1 MDGLPSKPSAY
12 LRWGIIEDIS
22 LDDISYPG
30 NTPSGGRSRDIYFT
44 YARSVSIK
52 WLDGPG
58 GRDSVKFIEPI
69 GVTSVPMKGSV
80 VAVLST
86 GPSGEPVIIG
96 SWTQAY
102 KSKQLTE
109 LANLNPGQEIW
120 RKAGLAIRI
129 IPYYDDLRS
138 YAEQYSKSPWTLDLI
153 MGEQHDQACFCPT
166 CQTRYPAN
174 STKIDGKDVY
184 SCPTYCEVCAENK
197 NSSKLILVRGS
208 VAAGEGAAWAAMQAD
223 LLLSSI
229 LRGIYAKADSNVLGV
244 YIKNKSAQQD
254 IRSYFRRYLYN
265 ELGPTYQPDISDF
278 FVTQGTN
285 LWKELL
291 TTYVKTGDIP
301 ASTTSDIPDII
312 GNSLIVTLKGYLDGW
327 INTNLNHYMLTE
339 GMGKISEDERKL
351 VLKALND
358 NITTYITE
366 YLPGLLTQSFQQF
379 IYNTSRTYI
388 SENVALLR
396 KKATNW
402 VYDLALKGAE
412 SGIKSLM
419 KGWLGEQ
426 LPGFKKAYF
435 DITTLPNE
443 IINNIAKNDL
453 IKLLDKGLDRIQDPE
468 ELPIME
474 LRVNQDLSAVVDT
487 QLGREEGKGDKAAR
501 LRVKIYRDGAMKLQ
515 VQESVF
521 LNIDPDGTVDLQC
534 NELNLE
540 TNKLFATLSERS
552 QIYPKEK
559 LQIGLPDKDYKPVTL
574 DKDNVREYEGSPS
587 LRSFIEDIAW
597 KHVAS
602 KLTTM
607 FGAAAI
613 TCDTATVPDVAAG
626 IAFADMVKT
635 TLPDSLLPGPA
646 SNSIIGK
653 TESSSIHIDGN

>member
-138 YAEQYSKSPWTLDLI
+138 YSEQYSKSPWTLDLI

-379 IYNTSRTYI
+379 IYNKSRTYI

-574 DKDNVREYEGSPS
+574 DKDNVREYEGNPS

-597 KHVAS
+597 KHVSS
-602 KLTTM
+602 KISEVVGAGICKISFNPIEPTLPGTAFAAEILKSGLTTQ
-607 FGAAAI
+607 
-613 TCDTATVPDVAAG
+613 
-626 IAFADMVKT
+626 
-635 TLPDSLLPGPA
+635 SPA
-646 SNSIIGK
+646 SNAIIGK
-653 TESSSIHIDGN
+653 TESSSEHIDGN

>member
-1 MDGLPSKPSAY
+1 MGSFSKRYLDGLLSQPDAFV
-12 LRWGIIEDIS
+12 RWGIIEDII
-22 LDDISYPG
+22 D
-30 NTPSGGRSRDIYFT
+30 NDIYYDT
-44 YARSVSIK
+44 KDEYGNNEIPNILSHARTVSIR
-52 WLDGPG
+52 WLDSPG
-58 GRDSVKFIEPI
+58 GRDSVRFLEGM
-69 GVTSVPMKGSV
+69 GVTSMPMKGAV
-80 VAVLST
+80 VAVSFT
-86 GPSGEPVIIG
+86 GPNSEPIIIG
-96 SWTQAY
+96 SWTQGY
-102 KSKQLTE
+102 RGRIVDE
-109 LANLNPGQEIW
+109 LGDLRCGQEIW
-120 RKAGLAIRI
+120 RKSGLRIRI
-129 IPYYDDLRS
+129 IPYYDDLREFS
-138 YAEQYSKSPWTLDLI
+138 DRYAKSPWTLDLI
-153 MGEQHDQACFCPT
+153 MGEQHDQACFCPI
-166 CQTRYPAN
+166 CQTRYPAIV
-174 STKIDGKDVY
+174 THADGKNVY

-197 NSSKLILVRGS
+197 NSSKLVLVKGS
-208 VAAGEGAAWAAMQAD
+208 VAPGEGAAWAAMQAD
-223 LLLSSI
+223 LLLSAT
-229 LRGIYAKADSNVLGV
+229 LRGIYTKADTNVLGV

-301 ASTTSDIPDII
+301 ASTTSDIPGII

-339 GMGKISEDERKL
+339 GMGRISDDERKL

-379 IYNTSRTYI
+379 IYNKSRTYI

-426 LPGFKKAYF
+426 LPGFKKTYF

-453 IKLLDKGLDRIQDPE
+453 IKLLDKGLDKIQDPE

-574 DKDNVREYEGSPS
+574 DKDNVRENTDGLTTRE
-587 LRSFIEDIAW
+587 FIEKVSWLGTLNELDNMFDKNGIYLLAPPLEAY
-597 KHVAS
+597 VATEIG
-602 KLTTM
+602 K
-607 FGAAAI
+607 
-613 TCDTATVPDVAAG
+613 ATLN
-626 IAFADMVKT
+626 
-635 TLPDSLLPGPA
+635 LPP